1 MNRKEFLKLTGLS
14 AGTLV
19 LIQCFGG
26 CSNSGTNP
34 PSNVDFTIDLNDV
47 KYSAL
52 LENGGFVV
60 VNNVL
65 IAKTVDGSFIAVSA
79 KCTHEG
85 EILKYAIDKDRLVCP
100 RHGSEFSNSGK
111 RLSGPAQKDLIQYK
125 VEVQGDV
132 IRIFS

>member
-34 PSNVDFTIDLNDV
+34 SGNVDFTIDLNDA

-85 EILKYAIDKDRLVCP
+85 EILRYAADKDRLVCP

-111 RLSGPAQKDLIQYK
+111 RLSGPAQKDLIRYK
-125 VEVQGDV
+125 IEVQGNV

>member
-1 MNRKEFLKLTGLS
+1 MDRKEFLKLTGLS
-14 AGTLV
+14 AATLM

-26 CSNSGTNP
+26 CYNAGTNP
-34 PSNVDFTIDLNDV
+34 SANVDFTIDLNDAR
-47 KYSAL
+47 YSAL

-60 VNNVL
+60 VNDVL

-79 KCTHEG
+79 KCTHQG
-85 EILKYAIDKDRLVCP
+85 EILRYVIDKDRLVCP

-125 VEVQGDV
+125 IEVQGNV

>member
-14 AGTLV
+14 AATLV
-19 LIQCFGG
+19 LIQCIGG
-26 CSNSGTNP
+26 CESSVTNTP
-34 PSNVDFTIDLNDV
+34 ANVDFTIDLNDA

-52 LENGGFVV
+52 SENGGFVV

-85 EILKYAIDKDRLVCP
+85 EILKYVIDKDKLVCP

-125 VEVQGDV
+125 IEVNGNV
-132 IRIFS
+132 VRVFS